1 MSAHACPS
9 LSSWRLCQ
17 VSASCRR
24 ANGKLRAALLQ
35 RTLPAWTI
43 WIERRVQRKRALK
56 QMLSDV
62 IRCCC
67 QLGPTWPSEDK
78 GIGQAWWRA
87 ISLSWAQDFQLQAT
101 KGSSTLWWSH
111 DLPVH
116 LLGVYNAKPL
126 YDTYCMAA
134 SLHYALKSL
143 KSLKCYQAITPSQAF
158 SPASSKETSA
168 EVALAMASV
177 SLGFSFVGSLSSV
190 FLRGFATIFLVP
202 QCRSYMIIQWICS
215 WNHVV
220 QFFAVYNVYILQYI
234 FIIFYYEFF
243 LFSDR
248 IEFIAMARAQCCCSW
263 GRCCTHGSTDCD
275 LLGVNLKA
283 TKWHPFLSCSVIC
296 SRSQHSGS
304 SKAYQVVSRSWAD
317 GIFDIFGR
325 V

>member
-43 WIERRVQRKRALK
+43 WIERCIRRKRALK
-56 QMLSDV
+56 QMLSDA
-62 IRCCC
+62 IRCYCC

-87 ISLSWAQDFQLQAT
+87 IPLSWAQDFQLQAT

-126 YDTYCMAA
+126 YDTYCMAP
-134 SLHYALKSL
+134 SLHYAL

-202 QCRSYMIIQWICS
+202 HNVDHTSSYNEYAVETMS
-215 WNHVV
+215 V
-220 QFFAVYNVYILQYI
+220 QFFAVYNV
-234 FIIFYYEFF
+234 FF
-243 LFSDR
+243 
-248 IEFIAMARAQCCCSW
+248 
-263 GRCCTHGSTDCD
+263 
-275 LLGVNLKA
+275 
-283 TKWHPFLSCSVIC
+283 
-296 SRSQHSGS
+296 
-304 SKAYQVVSRSWAD
+304 
-317 GIFDIFGR
+317 
-325 V
+325 

>member
-17 VSASCRR
+17 VSASYRR

-43 WIERRVQRKRALK
+43 WIERRIRRKRALK
-56 QMLSDV
+56 QMLSNA
-62 IRCCC
+62 IRCYCC
-67 QLGPTWPSEDK
+67 QLGPTWPPEDK

-101 KGSSTLWWSH
+101 NKGSSTLWWSH

-116 LLGVYNAKPL
+116 LLGVYNAKLL

-143 KSLKCYQAITPSQAF
+143 KCYQATTPSQAF

-202 QCRSYMIIQWICS
+202 HSVDHIHDHTMNMQLKQCRYS
-215 WNHVV
+215 
-220 QFFAVYNVYILQYI
+220 FLRYIMYI
-234 FIIFYYEFF
+234 YIYYSIYLLLVF

-283 TKWHPFLSCSVIC
+283 TRWHPFLSCSVIC

-304 SKAYQVVSRSWAD
+304 SMAYQVVSRSWAD
-317 GIFDIFGR
+317 GIFGR